1 MANAFSPQTFKDII
15 AGRGGLA
22 TTEKFEVIFSDL
34 PTGLDNSVNRDLQF
48 LCENVALPT
57 KSLSA
62 GEKSIYGVTYQ
73 MPYKVAYQE
82 LSMTFMLTEDMAQKK
97 FFDEWQNKII
107 DPNTGNLNYYNTYV
121 CKMLIRKHK
130 RRSTGFGGRDSSPYE
145 ITIEGAWPSIV
156 AEVQLSHGGGNEVAR
171 LPVTI
176 QYKRW
181 ISGNVTGNVGQTPM
195 HQLDPMFDSTS
206 PG

>member
-1 MANAFSPQTFKDII
+1 MANAFRPDTLKSVI
-15 AGRGGLA
+15 ANRGGLA
-22 TTEKFEVIFSDL
+22 TTEKFEVVFSDI
-34 PTGLDNSVNRDLQF
+34 PSALDGNVNRDLQF

-82 LSMTFMLTEDMAQKK
+82 LSMTFYLTEDMAQKK

-107 DPNTGNLNYYNTYV
+107 DPNTGNLNYYDTYA
-121 CKMLIRKHK
+121 CKMLIRKHNK
-130 RRSTGFGGRDSSPYE
+130 ISSDFGAQVPYE
-145 ITIEGAWPSIV
+145 ITLEGAWPSIV

-181 ISGNVTGNVGQTPM
+181 LSGNITGNVGQRPAVSSA
-195 HQLDPMFDSTS
+195 MFDPTS